1 MPVDLDA
8 VGPTS
13 GGWRLSHSLERDG
26 VKHEAVF
33 IIIVFNFLGL
43 NCSEW
48 KIQYCFVY
56 KIDGRVR
63 NDVTYHNSGQ
73 VWHGHGQGHEFHL
86 CFSFLFWKS

>member
-48 KIQYCFVY
+48 KIQ
-56 KIDGRVR
+56 
-63 NDVTYHNSGQ
+63 
-73 VWHGHGQGHEFHL
+73 
-86 CFSFLFWKS
+86 